1 MGRIAV
7 QTRYV
12 VKTFRRNRRIRS
24 IALRRAIGSLPIRTR
39 RPLLTEIVRRFDV
52 G

>member
-1 MGRIAV
+1 MGCIAV
-7 QTRYV
+7 QIRYF
-12 VKTFRRNRRIRS
+12 VKTFRRNRRIRLT
-24 IALRRAIGSLPIRTR
+24 ALPRAIGSLPIRTR